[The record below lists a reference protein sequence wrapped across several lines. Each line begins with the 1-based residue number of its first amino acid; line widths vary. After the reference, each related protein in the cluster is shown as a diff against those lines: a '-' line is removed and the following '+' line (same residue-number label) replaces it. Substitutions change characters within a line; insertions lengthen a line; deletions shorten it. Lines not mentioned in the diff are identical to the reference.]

1 MSISIL
7 IEDTVKFPVKGTERN
22 AQGVE
27 VPFTFTLVCDRL
39 DADAVQAIV
48 ENDQRKL
55 ADFFADIT
63 QDWDGVKDADGKKL
77 PYTADHLAALFKK
90 PGLAA
95 LTFRTYLTEIGAK
108 AKN

>member
-1 MSISIL
+1 MSISIV
-7 IEDTVKFPVKGTERN
+7 IENTVKFPVKGTERN

-27 VPFTFTLVCDRL
+27 VPFAFTLVCDRL
-39 DADAVQAIV
+39 DAEAIDAIVQA
-48 ENDQRKL
+48 DQRKL
-55 ADFFADIT
+55 SDFFADIT

-77 PYTADHLAALFKK
+77 PYSDETLAALFKK

>member
-27 VPFTFTLVCDRL
+27 VPFTFSLTCERL
-39 DADAVQAIV
+39 DADAVQAV
-48 ENDQRKL
+48 VQDDQRKL
-55 ADFFADIT
+55 SDFFADIT
-63 QDWDGVKDADGKKL
+63 SDWDGVKDADGKKL
-77 PYTADHLAALFKK
+77 PYTTAHLAALFKK

-95 LTFRTYLTEIGAK
+95 LAFRTYLTEIGAK

>member
-7 IEDTVKFPVKGTERN
+7 VEDKIKFPVKGVQRN
-22 AQGVE
+22 AQGVDVE
-27 VPFTFTLVCDRL
+27 FKFTLTCTRL
-39 DADAVQAIV
+39 DADAVQAV
-48 ENDQRKL
+48 VQDDQRKL
-55 ADFFADIT
+55 SEFFTDLT
-63 QDWDGVKDADGKKL
+63 TDWDDVKDADGKKL
-77 PYTADHLAALFKK
+77 PYSPDHLAALFKK